1 MIRNSRRVVTLAV
14 AGAVA
19 IAPVISGCGA
29 GMTPQSAMPT
39 RLSEGIN
46 AQLPAD
52 GAALVSLRNMFLLG
66 PEPGAPVP
74 TGTPLALYG
83 VLINQVEGKG
93 DTLVSVSSPM
103 FSGARIEGG
112 SLALPPAQP
121 DGEGGVT
128 KLLGQG
134 APTPGPTTQQPGGP
148 GDASE
153 TPTPAVT
160 GPGSTASPTGSP
172 TQENTAEPPQTPP
185 PTGATR
191 PLVVL
196 EGLKQQL
203 IAGTPVP
210 VRLQFKNAGA
220 IELQVPLVPHQQDYA
235 TYPLA
240 GPPQGSP
247 QPGTAS
253 PRPNTGQSPN
263 TGQTPGGEQSPGG
276 EQTPTGEPTPGGGEQ
291 SPGGTE
297 TPATGEGAA
306 GGH

>member
-29 GMTPQSAMPT
+29 GMTPQSAAPT
-39 RLSEGIN
+39 RLTDGVN
-46 AQLPAD
+46 AQLPAE
-52 GAALVSLRNMFLLG
+52 GAAQISLRNMFILG

-74 TGTPLALYG
+74 TGTSLALYG
-83 VLINQVEGKG
+83 LLINQVEGEG
-93 DTLVSVSSPM
+93 DTLVSVSSPL

-112 SLALPPAQP
+112 SLALPAAEP

-134 APTPGPTTQQPGGP
+134 APTPGTTRQPGGP

-160 GPGSTASPTGSP
+160 GPGSTASPTGTP
-172 TQENTAEPPQTPP
+172 TEENTAEPPATPQ
-185 PTGATR
+185 PTGATH

-203 IAGTPVP
+203 LAGAPVP
-210 VRLQFKNAGA
+210 IRLQFKNAGA
-220 IELQVPLVPHQQDYA
+220 IELRVPLVTHQEEYA
-235 TYPLA
+235 TYPLV
-240 GPPQGSP
+240 SP
-247 QPGTAS
+247 AQPAQPGTTS
-253 PRPNTGQSPN
+253 PTPENGQSPD
-263 TGQTPGGEQSPGG
+263 GAESPGTESPAG
-276 EQTPTGEPTPGGGEQ
+276 TE

-297 TPATGEGAA
+297 QSPGAPESPATGEGAA
-306 GGH
+306 SGH

>member
-52 GAALVSLRNMFLLG
+52 GAAQVSLRNMFLLG
-66 PEPGAPVP
+66 PEPDGPVP

-93 DTLVSVSSPM
+93 DTLVAVSSPM

-112 SLALPPAQP
+112 SLAIPAAQP

-128 KLLGQG
+128 RLLGQG
-134 APTPGPTTQQPGGP
+134 APTPGPTTTQQPGGGNATGTPSP
-148 GDASE
+148 G
-153 TPTPAVT
+153 VT

-172 TQENTAEPPQTPP
+172 TAENTAEPPQTPP
-185 PTGATR
+185 PTGATH

-203 IAGTPVP
+203 VAGTPVP

-220 IELQVPLVPHQQDYA
+220 IELQIPVVAHQQDYA
-235 TYPLA
+235 TFPLA
-240 GPPQGSP
+240 SPPQGAQ

-263 TGQTPGGEQSPGG
+263 TEQTPGG

-297 TPATGEGAA
+297 SPATDEGAA

>member
-1 MIRNSRRVVTLAV
+1 MVTLAV

-52 GAALVSLRNMFLLG
+52 GAAQVSLRNMFLLAPEAG
-66 PEPGAPVP
+66 PPVP

-83 VLINQVEGKG
+83 SLINQVEGKA

-112 SLALPPAQP
+112 SLAVPGALP
-121 DGEGGVT
+121 DGKGGVT
-128 KLLGQG
+128 RLLGQG
-134 APTPGPTTQQPGGP
+134 APTPGPTTQQPGG
-148 GDASE
+148 G
-153 TPTPAVT
+153 TPTGTPAPETT
-160 GPGSTASPTGSP
+160 GPGSTASATASP

-185 PTGATR
+185 PTGTGH

-203 IAGTPVP
+203 VAGTPVP

-220 IELQVPLVPHQQDYA
+220 IELQIPVVARQQDYA
-235 TYPLA
+235 TFPLA
-240 GPPQGSP
+240 SPPQGTQP
-247 QPGTAS
+247 PGTTS
-253 PRPNTGQSPN
+253 PRPNTGPSP
-263 TGQTPGGEQSPGG
+263 TGEA
-276 EQTPTGEPTPGGGEQ
+276 TPTGEASPTGEATPGATE
-291 SPGGTE
+291 SP
-297 TPATGEGAA
+297 AA